1 VTFVRRLVPS
11 PRDIF
16 INLYITYS
24 LIFITRSGK
33 YQHPLTS
40 ADKRYE
46 SRKKGKRGCSAH
58 ARARARR
65 SALTQTRCRRLASLL
80 CHNTSSCSGKV
91 ETGREPNNSRR
102 HVARRHVA
110 RRQAHVTG
118 SPRAFLALFPSFL
131 RLFSAKREECAAVH
145 PSGCMIRAF
154 PAFGAAFSFRAWLF
168 RSLFRRVRG

>member
-33 YQHPLTS
+33 YQHPPTS

-102 HVARRHVA
+102 HVARR
-110 RRQAHVTG
+110 QAHVTG

-131 RLFSAKREECAAVH
+131 RLFSAKREERAAVH
-145 PSGCMIRAF
+145 PLRGDPSVSRG
-154 PAFGAAFSFRAWLF
+154 AFGAAFSFRAWLF